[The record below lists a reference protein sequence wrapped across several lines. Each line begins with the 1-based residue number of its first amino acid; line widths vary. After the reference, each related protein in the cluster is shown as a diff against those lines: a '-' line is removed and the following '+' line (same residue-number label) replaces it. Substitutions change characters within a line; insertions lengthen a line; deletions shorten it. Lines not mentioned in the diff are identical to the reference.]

1 MLRAKLSFGEF
12 IEKVAIFF
20 EKRKWDKTLNATLK
34 RLSEQAKESS
44 FVLPFDEDEKN
55 LILRCLQ
62 EGARSHLKKGAI
74 DDLLM
79 MPDAT
84 TFLMS
89 MGSKPTDAF
98 IDNLNTFTKS
108 WARTPSKHFKLMKE
122 KADVLSNSV
131 YVAIDRAPELK
142 WDGFL
147 ENKDDTNSEHMF
159 AVRISSL
166 FPGTFSHLV
175 RQRLKQNQPIIRP
188 NQNPQI
194 YKDLLLK
201 TLHTFNAIP
210 WPQEAIE
217 QVIRGLVDLGLDPN
231 AKAPINPTHQAPL
244 IAHAMLRRPE
254 LVETLIDCGARVN
267 NDVIKMMFFALL
279 EPTINQS
286 TSIGVNPDKYA
297 QAFEV
302 ALKNNEDTLYW
313 GMTIPLS
320 NYPNKKVTISDL
332 SKHYDPVKKVFADYR
347 VYEIAKKEE
356 KILDLNTAMPQRETK
371 KKSLRL

>member
-1 MLRAKLSFGEF
+1 MRRNHIPFTEF
-12 IEKVAIFF
+12 IEKVTVFF
-20 EKRKWDKTLNATLK
+20 EKRKWDKTLRAVIK
-34 RLSEQAKESS
+34 RLSEQAKGSGDI
-44 FVLPFDEDEKN
+44 LPFDEDEKE
-55 LILRCLQ
+55 LIVRCLQ

-84 TFLMS
+84 IFLMS

-122 KADVLSNSV
+122 EANALSNSV

-159 AVRISSL
+159 AVRIAPL
-166 FPGTFSHLV
+166 FPGMFLHLI

-194 YKDLLLK
+194 YKDLILK
-201 TLHTFNAIP
+201 TLHTFKAIP
-210 WPQEAIE
+210 WPQEAIA

-231 AKAPINPTHQAPL
+231 ATAPINPTHQAPL

-320 NYPNKKVTISDL
+320 NYRNKKVTISDL
-332 SKHYDPVKKVFADYR
+332 SKHYDPVKKVFADFR

-356 KILDLNTAMPQRETK
+356 KSLDLNTAMPQRETK